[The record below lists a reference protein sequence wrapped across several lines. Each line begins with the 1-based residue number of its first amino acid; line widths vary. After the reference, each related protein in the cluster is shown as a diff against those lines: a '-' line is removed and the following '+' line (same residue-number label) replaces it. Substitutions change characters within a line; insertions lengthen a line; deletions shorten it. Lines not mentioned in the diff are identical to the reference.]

1 MTGSTFWAMRRD
13 LIKSKGIEKRAA
25 VNPFFSVDSKVQ
37 LVLEIIILQGKIKI
51 NIQDKL
57 TATQLAPICVV
68 KAGPFVMGSFNN
80 FATPSLA

>member
-1 MTGSTFWAMRRD
+1 MEANVLVWKLRD
-13 LIKSKGIEKRAA
+13 KQNKTAFAYACEFGDIETIKA
-25 VNPFFSVDSKVQ
+25 F
-37 LVLEIIILQGKIKI
+37 LESSQGKIKI